1 MSTTPRAVVLV
12 SGDGSNLQ
20 AIIDQVRQGALGL
33 TVAGVVSDRPGVRAL
48 ERAAAAGIPA
58 HVVDHASDRPAF
70 PGRLTAT
77 LADLRPDLVILAGF
91 MRILPSALVDQYRGR
106 MLNVHPSLLPK
117 YPGLHTYRRALEAGD
132 REHGSTVHFV
142 IPALDAGPGILQY
155 RVPVHPGDTEASL
168 KDRVRAG
175 EHLIYPRA
183 IAWLVAGRVAL
194 RDGAAWLDGERLT
207 QPVVVDETRGAGA
220 SVAESPRPDI
230 VCRQ

>member
-1 MSTTPRAVVLV
+1 MNATPRAVVLV

-20 AIIDQVRQGALGL
+20 AIIDQVRRGALGITL
-33 TVAGVVSDRPGVRAL
+33 VGVVSDRPGVRAL
-48 ERAAAAGIPA
+48 ERGVAAGIPA
-58 HVVDHASDRPAF
+58 HVVDCASDRLAF
-70 PGRLTAT
+70 PGRLAAT
-77 LADLRPDLVILAGF
+77 LTDLQPDLVILAGF
-91 MRILPSALVDQYRGR
+91 MRILPAELVDQYRGR

-168 KDRVRAG
+168 RERVRAG

-183 IAWLVAGRVAL
+183 IAWLAAGRVSL

-207 QPVVVDETRGAGA
+207 EPVVVDEAA
-220 SVAESPRPDI
+220 AERSTAA
-230 VCRQ
+230 

>member
-1 MSTTPRAVVLV
+1 VSTAPRAVVLV

-20 AIIDQVRQGALGL
+20 AIIDQARRGALGL
-33 TVAGVVSDRPGVRAL
+33 NLAGVLSDRPGIRAL

-58 HVVDHASDRPAF
+58 QVVDHAADRPAF
-70 PGRLTAT
+70 PGRLAAT
-77 LADLRPDLVILAGF
+77 LAGLKPDLVILAGF
-91 MRILPSALVDQYRGR
+91 MRILPSDLVDQYRGR

-155 RVPVHPGDTEASL
+155 RVPVRPGDTEASL
-168 KDRVRAG
+168 RERVRAG

-183 IAWLVAGRVAL
+183 IAWLAAGRVAL
-194 RDGAAWLDGERLT
+194 RDGATWLDGERLAE
-207 QPVVVDETRGAGA
+207 PVVVDEVDE
-220 SVAESPRPDI
+220 VAAERSTAA
-230 VCRQ
+230 